1 MTFTLVYSSRSDQ
14 CIVTTYIFIAF
25 LLINVYTFQMGT
37 TEVFVDIFSSM
48 SQEIYNSDSESFD
61 MDSNSQSSSS
71 KVGSN
76 YSL

>member
-1 MTFTLVYSSRSDQ
+1 
-14 CIVTTYIFIAF
+14 
-25 LLINVYTFQMGT
+25 MGT